1 MNKWKEK
8 HCRLTWPGYSLWER
22 VTSWIDSRMLIVNS
36 TGPAALSGGGQG
48 RLLFAICTSIVSLTA
63 NLAHCGIYFKP
74 RRSTG
79 LLLLH
84 YFGHR
89 EAHFFSSFH
98 YSYSKTLEPQ
108 GSSQDLCHQEL
119 FINNYSHSS
128 QECCVLNSK
137 GRGNMSIR

>member
-89 EAHFFSSFH
+89 EAHFFFFLS
-98 YSYSKTLEPQ
+98 
-108 GSSQDLCHQEL
+108 L
-119 FINNYSHSS
+119 FIQQNPWASRQQPGPLSS
-128 QECCVLNSK
+128 GIIYKQLQSFFSGMLCAK
-137 GRGNMSIR
+137 

>member
-89 EAHFFSSFH
+89 EAHFF
-98 YSYSKTLEPQ
+98 
-108 GSSQDLCHQEL
+108 
-119 FINNYSHSS
+119 FIPFIIHTAKPLSLKAAARTFVIRNY
-128 QECCVLNSK
+128 L
-137 GRGNMSIR
+137 